1 MNGTHNMEERTIIE
15 SLKFISEIE
24 TAIVQEYISLMELSD
39 AFQSKLSIEKRHLP
53 YHINVI
59 DELHI
64 NENGHSRILCKLL
77 CFVNA
82 KGEYELLESLLD
94 YIKRNSHL
102 PEFERIIVGN
112 PIITQEICRIDL
124 WVRAKDKKYAIIFEN
139 KIYNAV
145 DQEAQLSRYIDKT
158 IADGF
163 TPNNIFV
170 VYLSQLGK
178 DPDPQSWGNWAQT
191 FSTRYLKLSFNE
203 DILNWLQQDVLPNIR
218 EKDVFLKTAICQYID
233 YLEGLFYKRT
243 IDNTMNMNLDKLIS
257 DHFELDKCKNDK
269 ERACLLQEKMNEL
282 QDLIQKMQSLKDK
295 TRQNIIE
302 EWKQITKERFPEL
315 HPLEKGEYTDV
326 SFNNIDGKKVNVI
339 INDNGQLYCQV
350 QFDTNLPQEERKVEN
365 TKIMTLK
372 DILPEP
378 KKNPNDYCIWKYF
391 STDDYDGV
399 FDLFI
404 EVVERCKKLVD

>member
-178 DPDPQSWGNWAQT
+178 NPDPQSWGNWAQT
-191 FSTRYLKLSFNE
+191 FSTRYLKLSFDE

-295 TRQNIIE
+295 TRHNIIE

-378 KKNPNDYCIWKYF
+378 KKNPNDCIWKYF

>member
-1 MNGTHNMEERTIIE
+1 MEERTIVE
-15 SLKFISEIE
+15 SLEFISEI
-24 TAIVQEYISLMELSD
+24 ANAMFQEYNSLLELSD
-39 AFQSKLSIEKRHLP
+39 AFQSKFMIEKRHLP

-77 CFVNA
+77 CFTNS
-82 KGEYELLESLLD
+82 KGEFEILESLVD
-94 YIKRNSHL
+94 YIIRTSHL
-102 PEFERIIVGN
+102 SEFERIEIKN
-112 PIITQEICRIDL
+112 PIITQEISRIDL
-124 WVRAKDKKYAIIFEN
+124 WVRDREKKYAMIFEN
-139 KIYNAV
+139 KIYNAT
-145 DQEAQLSRYIDKT
+145 DQEAQLSRYIEKT

-163 TPNNIFV
+163 NLKNIFV
-170 VYLSQLGK
+170 IYLSQSGSE
-178 DPDPQSWGNWAQT
+178 PDPQSWGYYKERFVSKYVN
-191 FSTRYLKLSFNE
+191 LSFNK
-203 DILNWLQQDVLPNIR
+203 DILSWLKHDVLPNIR
-218 EKDVFLKTAICQYID
+218 EKDMYLKNAVNQYVD
-233 YLEGLFYKRT
+233 YLEGLFFLRT
-243 IDNTMNMNLDKLIS
+243 IDNNMNMNLDKLIS

-282 QDLIQKMQSLKDK
+282 QDLIYKMQSLKDR

-302 EWKQITKERFPEL
+302 EWKQITKERFPDL

-326 SFNNIDGKKVNVI
+326 SFNSINGKKVNVI

-365 TKIMTLK
+365 TKIMALK

-378 KKNPNDYCIWKYF
+378 KKNPNDCVWKYF
-391 STDDYDGV
+391 SKDDYDGV
-399 FDLFI
+399 FNLFL

>member
-1 MNGTHNMEERTIIE
+1 MEERTIVE
-15 SLKFISEIE
+15 SLEFISEIE
-24 TAIVQEYISLMELSD
+24 NAMFQEYNSLLELSD
-39 AFQSKLSIEKRHLP
+39 AFQSKFMIEKRHLP

-77 CFVNA
+77 CFTNS
-82 KGEYELLESLLD
+82 KGEFEILESLVD
-94 YIKRNSHL
+94 YIIRTSHL
-102 PEFERIIVGN
+102 SEFERIEITN
-112 PIITQEICRIDL
+112 PIITQEISRIDL
-124 WVRAKDKKYAIIFEN
+124 WVRDREKKYAMIFEN
-139 KIYNAV
+139 KIYNAT
-145 DQEAQLSRYIDKT
+145 DQEAQLSRYIEKT

-163 TPNNIFV
+163 NLKNIFV
-170 VYLSQLGK
+170 IYLSQSGSE
-178 DPDPQSWGNWAQT
+178 PDPQSWGYYKERFVSKYVN
-191 FSTRYLKLSFNE
+191 LSFNK
-203 DILNWLQQDVLPNIR
+203 DILSWLKHDVLPNIR
-218 EKDVFLKTAICQYID
+218 EKDMYLKNAVNQYVD
-233 YLEGLFYKRT
+233 YLEGLFFLRT
-243 IDNTMNMNLDKLIS
+243 IDNNMNMNLDKLIS

-282 QDLIQKMQSLKDK
+282 QDLIYKMQSLKDR

-302 EWKQITKERFPEL
+302 EWKQITKERFPDL

-326 SFNNIDGKKVNVI
+326 SFNSINGKKVNVI

-365 TKIMTLK
+365 TKIMALK

-378 KKNPNDYCIWKYF
+378 KKNPNDCVWKYF
-391 STDDYDGV
+391 SKDDYDGV
-399 FDLFI
+399 FNLFL

>member
-139 KIYNAV
+139 KIYNAI

-163 TPNNIFV
+163 TPDNIFV

-178 DPDPQSWGNWAQT
+178 DPDPKSWGNWAQT

-282 QDLIQKMQSLKDK
+282 QDLIQKMMSLKDK
-295 TRQNIIE
+295 TRQNVFE
-302 EWKQITKERFPEL
+302 EWKHITKEKFPEL
-315 HPLEKGEYTDV
+315 HPSEKGYYTDV
-326 SFNNIDGKKVNVI
+326 TIDLINGKRVI
-339 INDNGQLYCQV
+339 ALISQENTQLYCQV
-350 QFDTNLPQEERKVEN
+350 QFDDNKNIEN
-365 TKIMTLK
+365 TKLMTLK
-372 DILPEP
+372 DILTKYNP
-378 KKNPNDYCIWKYF
+378 KDCWCLFKYF
-391 STDDYDGV
+391 QLDDYDGV
-399 FDLFI
+399 FNLFLK
-404 EVVERCKKLVD
+404 VVERCKKLVD

>member
-1 MNGTHNMEERTIIE
+1 MEEGAIIE

-24 TAIVQEYISLMELSD
+24 IAIVQEYSNLMELSD

-77 CFVNA
+77 CFVND

-218 EKDVFLKTAICQYID
+218 EKDVFLKTAIYQYID

-282 QDLIQKMQSLKDK
+282 QDLIQKMQSLKEK
-295 TRQNIIE
+295 TRQNIFE
-302 EWKQITKERFPEL
+302 EWKQITKEKFPEL
-315 HPLEKGEYTDV
+315 HPLGKGYYTDV
-326 SFNNIDGKKVNVI
+326 TIDLINGKRVI
-339 INDNGQLYCQV
+339 ALISQEKNQLYCQA
-350 QFDTNLPQEERKVEN
+350 QFDDNLPQKERNIEN
-365 TKIMTLK
+365 TRLMTLK
-372 DILPEP
+372 DILPAY
-378 KKNPNDYCIWKYF
+378 NWWCVYKYYPQ
-391 STDDYDGV
+391 DDYDGA
-399 FDLFI
+399 FNLFL

>member
-1 MNGTHNMEERTIIE
+1 MDSN
-15 SLKFISEIE
+15 
-24 TAIVQEYISLMELSD
+24 
-39 AFQSKLSIEKRHLP
+39 
-53 YHINVI
+53 
-59 DELHI
+59 
-64 NENGHSRILCKLL
+64 
-77 CFVNA
+77 
-82 KGEYELLESLLD
+82 
-94 YIKRNSHL
+94 
-102 PEFERIIVGN
+102 VGN

-350 QFDTNLPQEERKVEN
+350 QFDTNLPQEERK
-365 TKIMTLK
+365 
-372 DILPEP
+372 P
-378 KKNPNDYCIWKYF
+378 KKNPNDCVWKYF
-391 STDDYDGV
+391 SKDDYDGV
-399 FDLFI
+399 FNLFL

>member
-1 MNGTHNMEERTIIE
+1 MEERTIVE
-15 SLKFISEIE
+15 SLEFISEIE
-24 TAIVQEYISLMELSD
+24 NAMFQEYNSLLELSD
-39 AFQSKLSIEKRHLP
+39 AFQSKFMIEKRHLP

-77 CFVNA
+77 CFTNS
-82 KGEYELLESLLD
+82 KGEFEILESLVD
-94 YIKRNSHL
+94 YIIRTSHL
-102 PEFERIIVGN
+102 SEFERIEITN
-112 PIITQEICRIDL
+112 PIITQEISRIDL
-124 WVRAKDKKYAIIFEN
+124 WVRDREKKYAMIFEN
-139 KIYNAV
+139 KIYNAT
-145 DQEAQLSRYIDKT
+145 DQEAQLSRYIEKT

-163 TPNNIFV
+163 NLKNIFV
-170 VYLSQLGK
+170 IYLSQSGSE
-178 DPDPQSWGNWAQT
+178 PDPQSWGYYKERFVSKYVN
-191 FSTRYLKLSFNE
+191 LSFNK
-203 DILNWLQQDVLPNIR
+203 DILSWLKHDVLPNIR
-218 EKDVFLKTAICQYID
+218 EKDMYLKNAVNQYVD
-233 YLEGLFYKRT
+233 YLEGLFFLRT
-243 IDNTMNMNLDKLIS
+243 IDNNMNMNLDKLIS

-282 QDLIQKMQSLKDK
+282 QDLIYKMQSLKDR

-302 EWKQITKERFPEL
+302 EWKQITQERFPDL

-326 SFNNIDGKKVNVI
+326 SFNSINGKKVNVI

-378 KKNPNDYCIWKYF
+378 KKNPNDCIWKYF